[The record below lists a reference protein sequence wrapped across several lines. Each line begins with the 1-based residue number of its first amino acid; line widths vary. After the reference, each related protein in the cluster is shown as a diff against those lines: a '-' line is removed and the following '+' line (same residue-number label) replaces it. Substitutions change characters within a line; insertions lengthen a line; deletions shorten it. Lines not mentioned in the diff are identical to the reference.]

1 MALERHIDRGDH
13 DLQLA
18 VQSHRAGNLAHA
30 EQIYRRILSGDPCH
44 CDALHLLGVIAH
56 QQGKNERALTLIPS
70 GWDRGTYQDWE
81 MFTLL

>member
-70 GWDRGTYQDWE
+70 GWE